1 MAQNIREPIRFSIPM
16 KKNILITIIF
26 SLSISGGF
34 AQNTADSLSKN
45 TLLSVEMLSD
55 TGLIKADTLVD
66 NQYYSKEKTL
76 SKSIDSLPEIKIKK
90 NIPLLI
96 LAVYTG
102 YYIFGVN
109 ANEYHIGSK
118 TYFGVRRLA
127 PYILKT
133 NDDIAIDLY
142 GKHRQTRP
150 IYVGLMIGGYAMT
163 IVGLIY
169 SINNSLGRRQAYS
182 GEGYIYA
189 GLGMMAGSIAVR
201 ISSFRNL
208 RKSVTR
214 YNDLRKISYNLQPSS
229 SCLGLSFSV
238 GF

>member
-1 MAQNIREPIRFSIPM
+1 M
-16 KKNILITIIF
+16 KIVLLLLF
-26 SLSISGGF
+26 AFPAWVF
-34 AQNTADSLSKN
+34 AQNTADSLAQNSQITIK
-45 TLLSVEMLSD
+45 MLSD
-55 TGLIKADTLVD
+55 TGVVKVDTLSE

-76 SKSIDSLPEIKIKK
+76 STRIDSLPEIKIKK
-90 NIPLLI
+90 NLPLLI
-96 LAVYTG
+96 LAIYTG
-102 YYIFGVN
+102 YYIFGAN
-109 ANEYHIGSK
+109 ANEYHVGNK

-133 NDDIAIDLY
+133 NDDTVIDLY

-150 IYVGLMIGGYAMT
+150 IYIGLMVGGYTLT

-169 SINNSLGRRQAYS
+169 SIGNSFGRRQTYS
-182 GEGYIYA
+182 GEEYLYA

-201 ISSFRNL
+201 INSFRNL

-214 YNDLRKISYNLQPSS
+214 YNDLRSISYNLKPSS
-229 SCLGLSFSV
+229 SSLGLSFSV

>member
-1 MAQNIREPIRFSIPM
+1 MKTVLLLLLAFPTWVVAQNVV
-16 KKNILITIIF
+16 
-26 SLSISGGF
+26 
-34 AQNTADSLSKN
+34 DSLPRN
-45 TLLSVEMLSD
+45 TSLSVEMPSD
-55 TGLIKADTLVD
+55 TGVAKADTLAD
-66 NQYYSKEKTL
+66 NQYYSKEKTFPT
-76 SKSIDSLPEIKIKK
+76 KIDSLPEIKIKK

-96 LAVYTG
+96 LALYTG
-102 YYIFGVN
+102 YYIFGAN
-109 ANEYHIGSK
+109 ANEYHVGDK

-133 NDDIAIDLY
+133 NDDVAIDLY

-150 IYVGLMIGGYAMT
+150 VYIGLMVGGYTMT

-169 SINNSLGRRQAYS
+169 SIGNSFGRRQAYS
-182 GEGYIYA
+182 GEEYIYA

-229 SCLGLSFSV
+229 SSLGLSFSV